1 MPFLLGGVWRALLYT
16 TGSVLVFLATLLVLR
31 AGEASRLSEAWF
43 SPQALWRNLEATGPD
58 FVRLGLLTLLPA
70 ALLGGLFGGSAPRR
84 AARHGVAALV
94 TVVLLTVWSAV
105 GVGTLTLVPAALGG
119 VALTA
124 LLGSVRGAARRHQER
139 MRGRLA

>member
-1 MPFLLGGVWRALLYT
+1 MSFLLGGIWRAALYT

-43 SPQALWRNLEATGPD
+43 SPQALWRNLKATGPD

-70 ALLGGLFGGSAPRR
+70 ALLGGLFGTFARR
-84 AARHGVAALV
+84 GAARHGVAALV
-94 TVVLLTVWSAV
+94 TVVLLAGWSAV
-105 GVGTLTLVPAALGG
+105 GVGTLTLLPAALGG

-124 LLGSVRGAARRHQER
+124 LLGSVRRAVPSHPIR
-139 MRGRLA
+139 MRA

>member
-31 AGEASRLSEAWF
+31 AGQASRLSEAWF

-58 FVRLGLLTLLPA
+58 FMRLGLLTLMPA

-94 TVVLLTVWSAV
+94 TVLLLAGWSAV
-105 GVGTLTLVPAALGG
+105 GVGTVTLLPLALAGI
-119 VALTA
+119 ALTA
-124 LLGSVRGAARRHQER
+124 LIGSGRRAVRRHR
-139 MRGRLA
+139 ARVRA